1 MKKRILSVLL
11 VLVLVVGI
19 LPIGVSAAGDG
30 EYDLVRLMKRNE
42 WEAATAARAGVD
54 TSGTFSLQRF
64 FVYDGESNLLNSGAA
79 SSLLTPDCY
88 YADTEDVSEDEIQK
102 IIITFTY
109 TDSEFKT
116 KTISAVFDKEDF
128 TITGRGGGA
137 ASKHIELT
145 LNERGRGRPEGCQV
159 NFYAELNDETTY
171 TLYDTI
177 YVQHGKK
184 IGNQFPANPPTG
196 SYEFLGWQTEK
207 DGGYTVTADTY
218 ITGNMDVYA
227 AKGTAGTGHAQE
239 YHVWAYSNNRDNA
252 LLIEVADHYNEEH
265 GTAYTEGS
273 FTMEHIAVNGKDD
286 NSTNPYYSQNNW
298 YPFNEDVYKHY
309 YIYNVER
316 EGLDSGWNHRVE
328 VADITGITVYGKLN
342 GQEYTQ
348 FIPRAELNVVEAQS
362 NVVVDIYVREKLD
375 GISKELVTTANQAD
389 APDVEGVTIPEAGEP
404 VYIPEDGFVTLLYK
418 ITVTGDYGATYEVKD
433 EDAALVS
440 GYSFTGT
447 IGAEGEAAIYV
458 TKTFDADDI
467 VNDTL
472 SNNASV
478 IPTGSTVGADDDAAD
493 DDAVVGAEEGEPE
506 VPVLS
511 NGTPVNLQV
520 YVDGEAATNP
530 LEYVTLG
537 RVSSGSAN
545 QFKTSVDADGM
556 VTINY
561 DYETYD
567 CVDIKV
573 DVKDDTAYLL
583 QGVRAY
589 RAYGENGT
597 QNVITNQDGTYT
609 IDNVA
614 NYKDHAI
621 IYLYTKYSVKY
632 HQDEAV
638 LTGDDYQDNTVYIIA
653 EGVKA
658 ATSIAQ
664 YPSKGGYSMV
674 QWKNSGYQT
683 KITLPDLPTVTGT
696 QQITG
701 WYANGT
707 NGTPYKDTSV
717 AVSKVVPEN
726 GNTIEFYA
734 VTNMIPAPEAPT
746 VDELNDLIDVYV
758 QCQTA
763 HSVHDWTF
771 KDLLEGSYNITGKGN
786 TRTVTIQAAPY
797 VAALSEK
804 RDVEHENAG
813 NDSATVE
820 LIYDGG
826 WKIAQGSS
834 GKVTFQAKCETYVA
848 NSYDVIYDHNGKG
861 YYNGQWDTKTDA
873 DIPYDS
879 TYTILGNM
887 FAGNDLKGWVLD
899 GWSLTADGSVAFH
912 PGEEVAFNNST
923 FPGLTEQGRI
933 TLYAIWAVDRLGG
946 GKDGNE
952 PDQIPDYKQVFVKY
966 VSADS
971 AMGSVAPSF
980 EKFDVNETIDL
991 TGEATASTGYAF
1003 EKWTCEDAI
1012 GNPDF
1017 PVSDSEKIDYTLKM
1031 PTGGTVY
1038 TFTAHFKA
1046 VAPEAPTDDELA
1058 DLFKDKISV
1067 ACVNDQVS
1075 HSAKHYGYEAN
1086 GFSIGAVTE
1095 VHGVYTVKATTNAS
1109 YYLSKYN
1116 TDTVTKHALA
1126 SYQTKTVT
1134 VELVWNGSNWTL
1146 NDAVT
1151 IKVICETPVSP
1162 AVPEKPSYSDIA
1174 SLFRSS
1180 IQVDCVSKS
1189 YHKTGVYGLLTDGY
1203 TVSAPVKGSDGKYTC
1218 TVTLLANAYLA
1229 KYNDSFGYAK
1239 HSLAS
1244 YQGNE
1249 SVTLK
1254 WNEAEE
1260 EWNTVY
1266 GQLPVTIDV
1275 VCKNYI
1281 PVLPSLPDV
1290 PDETTPNWLNLS
1302 DHDAYIQGYPD
1313 GRVKPENNITR
1324 AEVATIFFRLLTDE
1338 AREYFWSTDSG
1349 FSDVKSSDWF
1359 NNAVAT
1365 MVNAGIITGYNDGTF
1380 RPNDPITR
1388 AEFATIA
1395 ARFLSDPYSLQDQFY
1410 DTEGHWAEVYINRAA
1425 EVGWINGYN
1434 DGSFRPNKAITR
1446 AEAVTLVNNVL
1457 GREPHTDYMLDDMI
1471 TWPDNPKSAWYYE
1484 DIQEATN
1491 SHDYRWSS
1499 GKRYEIW
1506 TSLN

>member
-1 MKKRILSVLL
+1 M
-11 VLVLVVGI
+11 
-19 LPIGVSAAGDG
+19 
-30 EYDLVRLMKRNE
+30 
-42 WEAATAARAGVD
+42 
-54 TSGTFSLQRF
+54 
-64 FVYDGESNLLNSGAA
+64 
-79 SSLLTPDCY
+79 
-88 YADTEDVSEDEIQK
+88 
-102 IIITFTY
+102 
-109 TDSEFKT
+109 
-116 KTISAVFDKEDF
+116 
-128 TITGRGGGA
+128 
-137 ASKHIELT
+137 
-145 LNERGRGRPEGCQV
+145 
-159 NFYAELNDETTY
+159 
-171 TLYDTI
+171 
-177 YVQHGKK
+177 
-184 IGNQFPANPPTG
+184 
-196 SYEFLGWQTEK
+196 
-207 DGGYTVTADTY
+207 
-218 ITGNMDVYA
+218 
-227 AKGTAGTGHAQE
+227 
-239 YHVWAYSNNRDNA
+239 
-252 LLIEVADHYNEEH
+252 
-265 GTAYTEGS
+265 
-273 FTMEHIAVNGKDD
+273 
-286 NSTNPYYSQNNW
+286 
-298 YPFNEDVYKHY
+298 
-309 YIYNVER
+309 
-316 EGLDSGWNHRVE
+316 
-328 VADITGITVYGKLN
+328 
-342 GQEYTQ
+342 
-348 FIPRAELNVVEAQS
+348 
-362 NVVVDIYVREKLD
+362 
-375 GISKELVTTANQAD
+375 
-389 APDVEGVTIPEAGEP
+389 
-404 VYIPEDGFVTLLYK
+404 
-418 ITVTGDYGATYEVKD
+418 
-433 EDAALVS
+433 
-440 GYSFTGT
+440 
-447 IGAEGEAAIYV
+447 
-458 TKTFDADDI
+458 
-467 VNDTL
+467 
-472 SNNASV
+472 
-478 IPTGSTVGADDDAAD
+478 
-493 DDAVVGAEEGEPE
+493 
-506 VPVLS
+506 
-511 NGTPVNLQV
+511 
-520 YVDGEAATNP
+520 
-530 LEYVTLG
+530 
-537 RVSSGSAN
+537 
-545 QFKTSVDADGM
+545 
-556 VTINY
+556 
-561 DYETYD
+561 
-567 CVDIKV
+567 
-573 DVKDDTAYLL
+573 
-583 QGVRAY
+583 
-589 RAYGENGT
+589 
-597 QNVITNQDGTYT
+597 
-609 IDNVA
+609 
-614 NYKDHAI
+614 
-621 IYLYTKYSVKY
+621 
-632 HQDEAV
+632 
-638 LTGDDYQDNTVYIIA
+638 
-653 EGVKA
+653 
-658 ATSIAQ
+658 
-664 YPSKGGYSMV
+664 
-674 QWKNSGYQT
+674 
-683 KITLPDLPTVTGT
+683 
-696 QQITG
+696 
-701 WYANGT
+701 
-707 NGTPYKDTSV
+707 
-717 AVSKVVPEN
+717 
-726 GNTIEFYA
+726 
-734 VTNMIPAPEAPT
+734 
-746 VDELNDLIDVYV
+746 
-758 QCQTA
+758 
-763 HSVHDWTF
+763 
-771 KDLLEGSYNITGKGN
+771 
-786 TRTVTIQAAPY
+786 
-797 VAALSEK
+797 
-804 RDVEHENAG
+804 
-813 NDSATVE
+813 
-820 LIYDGG
+820 
-826 WKIAQGSS
+826 
-834 GKVTFQAKCETYVA
+834 
-848 NSYDVIYDHNGKG
+848 
-861 YYNGQWDTKTDA
+861 
-873 DIPYDS
+873 
-879 TYTILGNM
+879 
-887 FAGNDLKGWVLD
+887 
-899 GWSLTADGSVAFH
+899 
-912 PGEEVAFNNST
+912 
-923 FPGLTEQGRI
+923 TEQGSI

-966 VSADS
+966 FSADS

-1003 EKWTCEDAI
+1003 EKWTSKDAT
-1012 GNPDF
+1012 GDPDF
-1017 PVSDSEKIDYTLKM
+1017 PVSDSEEIDFTLKT

-1290 PDETTPNWLNLS
+1290 PDETTPNWLNLD

-1324 AEVATIFFRLLTDE
+1324 AEVATIFYRLLTDD
-1338 AREYFWSTDSG
+1338 AREYFWSNDSG
-1349 FSDVKSSDWF
+1349 FSDVKPGDWY
-1359 NNAVAT
+1359 NTAVST
-1365 MVNAGIITGYNDGTF
+1365 MVNAGILTGYNDGTF

-1395 ARFLSDPYSLQDQFY
+1395 ARFLSDPYSLQDRFY

-1434 DGSFRPNKAITR
+1434 DGSFRPDQAITR

-1457 GREPHTDYMLDDMI
+1457 GREPHADYMLDNMI